1 MTSPNIN
8 IYDPNLKVTLYKTI
22 SRTTL
27 DGSNPTSQRYQGAQR
42 SYDLTPF
49 FGESGS
55 VRTSKSVR
63 DPAGGFALTFADIP
77 YIGEYAGQQTFE
89 SLYGLIEPMDYIEI
103 RFRHNPATAA
113 GQQPPIIMRGFVSD
127 VSRSE
132 AMGTNGQAQ
141 RSVTVTGQDYGKIW
155 QMMQVMYNPQFTVGE
170 SLLTNFKLFERY
182 GGALSMLPAAQ
193 FVQQIFDLIVN
204 PFITAFAPPD
214 SPVPATI
221 EAGQY
226 LYIAHGT
233 TNFTNTQNFESTIY
247 GILKASCDVGT
258 WNELFI
264 EDEEDGVHC
273 VFRPIPAMDING
285 DLIQPDAPS
294 PQYVDISDVDVISL
308 NVSRSEANVA
318 NYFWSNAP
326 QSDINGESNRRLW
339 AMEGA
344 DKETVL
350 QTTYPNNLVSLY
362 GIRPMQSDTQMSGD
376 QVISNSSGYLATAM
390 NARDTDIVGWVN
402 NRRKIMLQMNQDN
415 VLYEQ
420 GSMRVRGNENIRAGM
435 YVRLHRG
442 TFVATYYVVKVENDF
457 MPFQGVFSTLTLER
471 GTGFIERVT
480 RGGGVDSPYLAE
492 QMTTPALS

>member
-1 MTSPNIN
+1 MASPNVN
-8 IYDPNLKVTLYKTI
+8 IYDPNLQVTLYKTI

-27 DGSNPTSQRYQGAQR
+27 DGSNPTSQRYQATNR
-42 SYDLTPF
+42 SIDLTPF

-63 DPAGGFALTFADIP
+63 DPAGGFALTFADKP
-77 YIGEYAGQQTFE
+77 YIGEYAGKQTFE
-89 SLYGLIEPMDYIEI
+89 SLYGLIEPMDFIEI
-103 RFRHNPATAA
+103 RFRHNISAA
-113 GQQPPIIMRGFVSD
+113 SGQQPPIIMRGFVSD
-127 VSRSE
+127 VARAE
-132 AMGTNGQAQ
+132 AMGSDGKPQ

-170 SLLTNFKLFERY
+170 QLLTNFKLFERY

-193 FVQQIFDLIVN
+193 LVGQIFNLIVN
-204 PFITAFAPPD
+204 PFIQGFAPAG
-214 SPVPATI
+214 SLVPSTI

-226 LYIAHGT
+226 LYTAHGT
-233 TNFTNTQNFESTIY
+233 TNYSNTQNFESTIY
-247 GILKASCDVGT
+247 GILKTSCDVGT

-273 VFRPIPAMDING
+273 VFRPIPAMNLDG

-294 PQYVDISDVDVISL
+294 PQYVDISDADVISL

-376 QVISNSSGYLATAM
+376 QVISNSSGYLQPAM

-402 NRRKIMLQMNQDN
+402 NRRKIMLQLNQDN

-420 GSMRVRGNENIRAGM
+420 GTMRVRGNEAIRAGM

-442 TFVATYYVVKVENDF
+442 NFSATYYVVRVEHDY
-457 MPFQGVFSTLTLER
+457 MPYQGVFSTLTVER
-471 GTGFIERVT
+471 GTGFIERVK
-480 RGGGVDSPYLAE
+480 RGGGADSPYLAE
-492 QMTTPALS
+492 QMPTPALT